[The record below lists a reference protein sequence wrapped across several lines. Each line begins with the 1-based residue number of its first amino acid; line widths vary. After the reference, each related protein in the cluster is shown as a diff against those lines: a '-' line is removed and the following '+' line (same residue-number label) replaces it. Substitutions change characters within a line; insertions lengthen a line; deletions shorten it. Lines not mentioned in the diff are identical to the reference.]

1 MFALRYP
8 PWKVIEMTRHEA
20 AELLNT
26 SLNPTP
32 TELHQAYKLYRSEH
46 HPDRVA
52 QPEAKAQATENLLLA
67 DEARDILAQ
76 PLALHE
82 SDPIETMSQQVMD
95 RERRDQERKGHRR
108 KTRNTVLLVVV
119 LGVLGYLLVTHFW
132 QVYMIVAW
140 AFVSLVLIAMGW
152 RFVVRLAQLLVH

>member
-1 MFALRYP
+1 
-8 PWKVIEMTRHEA
+8 MTRNEA

-26 SLNPTP
+26 PLNPTP
-32 TELHQAYKLYRSEH
+32 TELQKAYRLYRSEH
-46 HPDRVA
+46 HPDRFA
-52 QPEAKAQATENLLLA
+52 QPGAKAQATENLLRA

-76 PLALHE
+76 PMALPE

-108 KTRNTVLLVVV
+108 KTRNTILLLVV
-119 LGVLGYLLVTHFW
+119 LSVLGYLIATHFW

-152 RFVVRLAQLLVH
+152 RFVVRLAQLVMH